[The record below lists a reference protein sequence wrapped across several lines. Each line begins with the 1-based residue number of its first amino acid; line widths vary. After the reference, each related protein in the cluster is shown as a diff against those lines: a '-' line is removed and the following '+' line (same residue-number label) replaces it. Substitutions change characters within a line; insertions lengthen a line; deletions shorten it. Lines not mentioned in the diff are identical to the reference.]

1 MRSDNL
7 YSSVNNFLL
16 CSIITN
22 AQEDASGSFLSGY
35 SDYNLPEGSVYGGH
49 WTRGRKRQQKAHS
62 PLTHHRTS
70 CSGSTTLA
78 GAVCFLNL
86 SVVPALLLGARFFV
100 LPVPIS
106 LQCNPLFSHFL
117 RDHNKLLLLLLV
129 SGCLPLS
136 SWFPQPAQGSGNRL
150 MEVFPC
156 ALSMGKY
163 ISYWKPH

>member
-1 MRSDNL
+1 MPL
-7 YSSVNNFLL
+7 
-16 CSIITN
+16 
-22 AQEDASGSFLSGY
+22 EASFRATL
-35 SDYNLPEGSVYGGH
+35 
-49 WTRGRKRQQKAHS
+49 TTTFQKAQSMEGTGRGEGKGNRKHI
-62 PLTHHRTS
+62 PLLRTIVLPV
-70 CSGSTTLA
+70 LA
-78 GAVCFLNL
+78 LPGAVCFLNL